1 MVSRKERRGKRRS
14 NNKITRTERRKIKK
28 NKRLKVTLFS
38 ILGVFLALITT
49 LTLYVLSFTR
59 KIDRVKL
66 NKTDIGITEEIKEKI
81 QEYPSSEEII
91 NIALFGVDAGDNEA
105 GRSDS
110 IMILSIDPINNKI
123 KLSSLMRDS
132 YVYIPGYG
140 LDKLNHAFAFG
151 NSELALKTI
160 NQNFQLNIDNFVSAN
175 FSSLPK
181 IIDNIGGIEVNITAE
196 EINHIPNI
204 KEPGIHLLTGEQA
217 LAYSRIRYAEGGDY
231 QRTSR
236 HRTVLAS
243 IYNKVKLTPI
253 EEFPKLLNELLPLV
267 QTNMGTSQLLKIGTT
282 ISKINSS
289 GIIEDRFPR
298 DGYCQG
304 ETIDGIYYLTFN
316 TSETVNQIH
325 KFIFE

>member
-1 MVSRKERRGKRRS
+1 MLSRKERRGKRRS
-14 NNKITRTERRKIKK
+14 NKKITRTERRRIKK
-28 NKRLKVTLFS
+28 NKRIKVTLFS
-38 ILGVFLALITT
+38 TIGIFLALLTT
-49 LTLYVLSFTR
+49 LIIYVLSFTT
-59 KIDRVKL
+59 KIDKVKL
-66 NKTDIGITEEIKEKI
+66 DKNNIGITEEVKEKI

-91 NIALFGVDAGDNEA
+91 NIALFGIDAGDNEF

-110 IMILSIDPINNKI
+110 IMILSIDPINNKLKI
-123 KLSSLMRDS
+123 SSLMRDS

-160 NQNFQLNIDNFVSAN
+160 NQNFQLNINNFISAN
-175 FSSLPK
+175 FTSLPK
-181 IIDNIGGIEVNITAE
+181 IIDTIGGIEVNITTE
-196 EINHIPNI
+196 EISHIPNI
-204 KEPGIHLLTGEQA
+204 KEAGVHLLNGEQA

-243 IYNKVKLTPI
+243 IYNKVKATPI
-253 EEFPKLLNELLPLV
+253 EDLPQLLNQVLPLV
-267 QTNMGTSQLLKIGTT
+267 QTNMSTTQLLKIGTT

-289 GIIEDRFPR
+289 GIVEDRFPR

-304 ETIDGIYYLTFN
+304 ETIDGIYYLTFDAAK
-316 TSETVNQIH
+316 TVNQIQD
-325 KFIFE
+325 FIFE